1 MRTLLAISR
10 KDLLLLLRDR
20 SGLFFTFF
28 FPLLYALFFGSIF
41 SGGGDGD
48 SRTLPLRLV
57 DLDGTPE
64 SAAFLAGLSG
74 REELDALFDSLG
86 GAESAVRRGRATA
99 ALIVEPGFGEA
110 RQRMFWGD
118 PPTVRLLRDPA
129 RSAEAGL
136 LQGLLFEEAMKGMQD
151 RFSTPE
157 KFLPDIDR
165 WQDSLA
171 LPTAPGAE
179 ADHLRDWLGDL
190 KTFLT
195 TEVDLRERLEA
206 EGGAT
211 ADSGGGGG
219 FAGFEPLRVEQ
230 QELRRERIGP
240 RSAFE
245 ISFPQGL
252 IWGVIAVASSFAVSL
267 VVERKEGTLL
277 RLRAAPLGR
286 GAILGGKALACFCLI
301 LTLCAGLFL
310 VGRFFGVKPDSPGLL
325 AAALLSTAAAF
336 TGLMML
342 ISVLGRTERSVG
354 GIGWAM
360 MMLFAMLGGGMVPLF
375 FMPEWMRTLGN
386 ASPVKWAILAIEGA
400 VWRGF
405 SPHDML
411 LPCAVLCLTGLAA
424 FAVGVRAFRWNEG

>member
-1 MRTLLAISR
+1 MRILAAIAR

-20 SGLFFTFF
+20 AGLFFTFF

-41 SGGGDGD
+41 SSGGDGGA
-48 SRTLPLRLV
+48 RPLPLRLV
-57 DLDGTPE
+57 DLDGSE
-64 SAAFLAGLSG
+64 ASAAFLERLAA
-74 REELDALFDSLG
+74 REEISAVFDSLTS
-86 GAESAVRRGRATA
+86 AESAVRRGRASA

-110 RQRMFWGD
+110 SERLFWGD
-118 PPTVRLLRDPA
+118 PPTLRLLGDPA
-129 RSAEAGL
+129 RGAELGL
-136 LQGLLFEEAMKGMQD
+136 LEGLLFRESFAGLAD
-151 RFSTPE
+151 RFDSPE
-157 KFLPDIDR
+157 SFLPDIDR

-171 LPTAPGAE
+171 LPDAPGPE
-179 ADHLRDWLGDL
+179 ADHLRTWLGDL

-195 TEVDLRERLEA
+195 AETAREAVRDSA
-206 EGGAT
+206 
-211 ADSGGGGG
+211 SGGEAATEGAG
-219 FAGFEPLRVEQ
+219 FGGFEPLRIERQ
-230 QELRRERIGP
+230 DLRLERIGP

-252 IWGVIAVASSFAVSL
+252 IWGVIAVASSFGISL
-267 VVERKEGTLL
+267 VVERKEGTLR

-286 GAILGGKALACFCLI
+286 RAILGGKALACFTMI
-301 LTLCAGLFL
+301 LALCVGLFA

-325 AAALLSTAAAF
+325 ALALLSMAVAF

-342 ISVLGRTERSVG
+342 ISVLGKTERAAG

-375 FMPEWMRTLGN
+375 FMPEWMRTLGH

-405 SPHDML
+405 TPADML
-411 LPCAVLCLTGLAA
+411 LPCAVLCGTGIATFLI
-424 FAVGVRAFRWNEG
+424 GVRFFQWNES